1 MGAIQH
7 YGWLGTINE
16 FLNIPEESLRTALE
30 EHHKLCM
37 NMDSSASQIVA
48 WRNCI
53 KTLKKQLSILSMKY
67 PKVSSWAIIFEYELP
82 RERGRRPD
90 VIILS
95 DKDIFI
101 LEFKDREKS
110 REGFI
115 DQVSAYA
122 RDIQNYQSE
131 SHDKYVH
138 PILILTFS
146 KDSMF
151 QYNNVWVT
159 SPSDLIELLTNVI
172 DFNTVN
178 ELSIDSLKWVNA
190 DYAPLPSLVSAA
202 RLIFQ
207 NERLPQIK
215 RAHSAG
221 ILETIEE
228 LVKIA
233 QQSQNN
239 NEMHLALVTGVPGA
253 GKTLVGLQFVYT
265 NYFNDKDD
273 HRSAV
278 FLSGNGPLVKV
289 LQHAL
294 KSNVF
299 VQDVHGFLKQ
309 YGGNND
315 AKPDEHIWIYDEAQR
330 AWDGERVRE
339 KRGHGAS
346 EPEDFLRLG
355 ERMESWA
362 LMVGL
367 IGEGQEIH
375 LGEEAGLKQ
384 WNDAIS
390 QMKKQWIVHCPGKI
404 ASIFSNAKQVCVND
418 KLDLTISLRSHIAED
433 VQLWVKQVL
442 DGNLIEA
449 VSTSKKVHNQG
460 FEMYVTRDLEEA
472 KEYALDRYADELDK
486 RYGYLASSKAKNLS
500 KYGIPNEYQV
510 TQNMKVGPWYN
521 DEPDSKKSCC
531 QFNDAAT
538 EFSCQG
544 LELDFPIV
552 GWGDDLTWN
561 GKQWASK
568 PQPRSKAH
576 NPHQLRVNSYRV
588 LLSRGRD
595 GFVIFV
601 PDERTMDAT
610 YNALLGAGVH
620 NLGS

>member
-1 MGAIQH
+1 MNMGAD
-7 YGWLGTINE
+7 L
-16 FLNIPEESLRTALE
+16 
-30 EHHKLCM
+30 
-37 NMDSSASQIVA
+37 SQITA
-48 WRNCI
+48 WRNSI
-53 KTLKKQLSILSMKY
+53 KNLKQQLPILLAKY
-67 PKVSSWAIIFEYELP
+67 PKVSNWAIIFEYELP

-95 DKDIFI
+95 DEDIFI
-101 LEFKDREKS
+101 IEYKDREKS
-110 REGFI
+110 RIGFI

-122 RDIQNYQSE
+122 RDIKNYQAE
-131 SHDKYVH
+131 SHDKKIH
-138 PILILTFS
+138 PILQLTFS

-151 QYNNVWVT
+151 KYDDVWVS
-159 SPSDLIELLTNVI
+159 SPLDLIELLTNI
-172 DFNTVN
+172 INFNTIK
-178 ELSIDSLKWVNA
+178 ELSIDPLKWANA

-202 RLIFQ
+202 RTIFH

-221 ILETIEE
+221 IQDTIDE

-233 QQSQNN
+233 KQSQNN
-239 NEMHLALVTGVPGA
+239 KEMHLALVTGVPGA

-265 NYFNDKDD
+265 NYFGDVDN

-309 YGGNND
+309 YGGNNST
-315 AKPDEHIWIYDEAQR
+315 KPEEHIWVYDEAQR

-384 WNDAIS
+384 WNEAIA
-390 QMKKQWIVHCPGKI
+390 QMKNPWIVHCPGKI
-404 ASIFSNAKQVCVND
+404 ANIFSNAKQVCVND
-418 KLDLTISLRSHIAED
+418 KLDLTISLRSHLAED

-442 DGNLIEA
+442 DGKLIDA
-449 VSTSKKVHNQG
+449 LSTSNKVHNQG

-472 KEYALDRYADELDK
+472 KEYALDRYTGELDK
-486 RYGYLASSKAKNLS
+486 KYGYLASSKAKNLS

-521 DEPDSKKSCC
+521 DEPNSQKSCC

-552 GWGDDLTWN
+552 GWGDDLIWN
-561 GKQWASK
+561 GKQWSSK

-595 GFVIFV
+595 GFAIFI
-601 PDERTMDAT
+601 PNERTLDAT
-610 YNALLGAGVH
+610 YNALIAAGVH
-620 NLGS
+620 SLSS